1 MTKTIENLKA
11 AITGESTASATYAA
25 YAAKAAQEGQPLIQ
39 KLFEAAS
46 KAESVHAANH
56 NKVLEKLGATMEP
69 IDIQIHVG
77 TTAENLKAA
86 IAGET
91 HEFESMYPEFIA
103 VAEEEG
109 QKAAVRS
116 FTWATEAEKEHA
128 DLFRR
133 PEGPGKRRYQPCQA
147 ILDAWCAGTPSNL
160 ESVTPAPSAAP
171 RLKNSSS
178 SGKLRLSTGGHP
190 WHTKPAGTFRAG
202 FLGRKPAPSGSGR
215 ESIAG
220 FSLPVIP
227 QAPFQNRVPALFG
240 LRLSHFRLSGGPG
253 PLLPRA
259 SGPGPFECPD

>member
-25 YAAKAAQEGQPLIQ
+25 YAAKAAQEGLPLIQ

-46 KAESVHAANH
+46 KAESIHAANH
-56 NKVLEKLGATMEP
+56 NKVLEKLGAAMDP

-91 HEFESMYPEFIA
+91 YEFESMYPAFIA

-128 DLFRR
+128 DFYTAAL
-133 PEGPGKRRYQPCQA
+133 QA
-147 ILDAWCAGTPSNL
+147 LESGDTGALPKQYWVCPVCGDTFKSL
-160 ESVTPAPSAAP
+160 ESVNACPLCGA
-171 RLKNSSS
+171 
-178 SGKLRLSTGGHP
+178 
-190 WHTKPAGTFRAG
+190 RAEQ
-202 FLGRKPAPSGSGR
+202 FL
-215 ESIAG
+215 
-220 FSLPVIP
+220 VI
-227 QAPFQNRVPALFG
+227 G
-240 LRLSHFRLSGGPG
+240 
-253 PLLPRA
+253 
-259 SGPGPFECPD
+259 

>member
-91 HEFESMYPEFIA
+91 HEL
-103 VAEEEG
+103 
-109 QKAAVRS
+109 KACIR
-116 FTWATEAEKEHA
+116 
-128 DLFRR
+128 
-133 PEGPGKRRYQPCQA
+133 
-147 ILDAWCAGTPSNL
+147 
-160 ESVTPAPSAAP
+160 
-171 RLKNSSS
+171 NSSLWR
-178 SGKLRLSTGGHP
+178 K
-190 WHTKPAGTFRAG
+190 KK
-202 FLGRKPAPSGSGR
+202 GRKPPSVPSRGPR
-215 ESIAG
+215 KQKKNMPI
-220 FSLPVIP
+220 FIP
-227 QAPFQNRVPALFG
+227 SP
-240 LRLSHFRLSGGPG
+240 
-253 PLLPRA
+253 
-259 SGPGPFECPD
+259 

>member
-25 YAAKAAQEGQPLIQ
+25 YAVKAAQEGQPLIQ

-56 NKVLEKLGATMEP
+56 NKVLETMEP

-128 DLFRR
+128 DFYSVAL
-133 PEGPGKRRYQPCQA
+133 KA
-147 ILDAWCAGTPSNL
+147 L
-160 ESVTPAPSAAP
+160 ENGDTSSLP
-171 RLKNSSS
+171 RQYWICLVC
-178 SGKLRLSTGGHP
+178 GD
-190 WHTKPAGTFRAG
+190 TFRSLEGVDACPLCG
-202 FLGRKPAPSGSGR
+202 TKAEKFL
-215 ESIAG
+215 
-220 FSLPVIP
+220 VI
-227 QAPFQNRVPALFG
+227 G
-240 LRLSHFRLSGGPG
+240 
-253 PLLPRA
+253 
-259 SGPGPFECPD
+259 

>member
-56 NKVLEKLGATMEP
+56 NKVLEKLGATMDP

-128 DLFRR
+128 DFYAAALKA
-133 PEGPGKRRYQPCQA
+133 GKRRHQRPAQA
-147 ILDAWCAGTPSNL
+147 ILGMPG
-160 ESVTPAPSAAP
+160 V
-171 RLKNSSS
+171 R
-178 SGKLRLSTGGHP
+178 GH
-190 WHTKPAGTFRAG
+190 
-202 FLGRKPAPSGSGR
+202 LQISGR
-215 ESIAG
+215 RG
-220 FSLPVIP
+220 RLPP
-227 QAPFQNRVPALFG
+227 
-240 LRLSHFRLSGGPG
+240 LRHQG
-253 PLLPRA
+253 
-259 SGPGPFECPD
+259 

>member
-128 DLFRR
+128 DFYSVAL
-133 PEGPGKRRYQPCQA
+133 KA
-147 ILDAWCAGTPSNL
+147 L
-160 ESVTPAPSAAP
+160 ESGDTS
-171 RLKNSSS
+171 
-178 SGKLRLSTGGHP
+178 
-190 WHTKPAGTFRAG
+190 
-202 FLGRKPAPSGSGR
+202 
-215 ESIAG
+215 
-220 FSLPVIP
+220 SLPR
-227 QAPFQNRVPALFG
+227 Q
-240 LRLSHFRLSGGPG
+240 
-253 PLLPRA
+253 
-259 SGPGPFECPD
+259 

>member
-116 FTWATEAEKEHA
+116 FTWATEAEKNMPI
-128 DLFRR
+128 LFRR
-133 PEGPGKRRYQPCQA
+133 PEGPGKRRYQFPAQA
-147 ILDAWCAGTPSNL
+147 ILDMPD
-160 ESVTPAPSAAP
+160 
-171 RLKNSSS
+171 
-178 SGKLRLSTGGHP
+178 LRRHVQI
-190 WHTKPAGTFRAG
+190 
-202 FLGRKPAPSGSGR
+202 SGR
-215 ESIAG
+215 RG
-220 FSLPVIP
+220 C
-227 QAPFQNRVPALFG
+227 VP
-240 LRLSHFRLSGGPG
+240 
-253 PLLPRA
+253 PLWHQ
-259 SGPGPFECPD
+259 G

>member
-56 NKVLEKLGATMEP
+56 KKLGATMEP

-128 DLFRR
+128 DFYSVAL
-133 PEGPGKRRYQPCQA
+133 KA
-147 ILDAWCAGTPSNL
+147 L
-160 ESVTPAPSAAP
+160 ESGDTS
-171 RLKNSSS
+171 
-178 SGKLRLSTGGHP
+178 
-190 WHTKPAGTFRAG
+190 
-202 FLGRKPAPSGSGR
+202 
-215 ESIAG
+215 
-220 FSLPVIP
+220 SLPRQYWICLVCGDTFKSLEGVDACPLCGTKAEKFLVI
-227 QAPFQNRVPALFG
+227 G
-240 LRLSHFRLSGGPG
+240 
-253 PLLPRA
+253 
-259 SGPGPFECPD
+259 

>member
-128 DLFRR
+128 DFYSVAL
-133 PEGPGKRRYQPCQA
+133 KA
-147 ILDAWCAGTPSNL
+147 L
-160 ESVTPAPSAAP
+160 ESGDTSSLPRQYWICLVCGDTFKSLEGVDACPFFFRHSDERFSVFAAAV
-171 RLKNSSS
+171 
-178 SGKLRLSTGGHP
+178 H
-190 WHTKPAGTFRAG
+190 
-202 FLGRKPAPSGSGR
+202 GRKP
-215 ESIAG
+215 
-220 FSLPVIP
+220 F
-227 QAPFQNRVPALFG
+227 PFYG
-240 LRLSHFRLSGGPG
+240 GGPHRKK
-253 PLLPRA
+253 LLQHSA
-259 SGPGPFECPD
+259 CDSF

>member
-116 FTWATEAEKEHA
+116 YNRGMINRCPRTRCGDRLVKPFSAGENIHLHA
-128 DLFRR
+128 LLGFAVGND
-133 PEGPGKRRYQPCQA
+133 
-147 ILDAWCAGTPSNL
+147 
-160 ESVTPAPSAAP
+160 V
-171 RLKNSSS
+171 LKLIHIIN
-178 SGKLRLSTGGHP
+178 
-190 WHTKPAGTFRAG
+190 
-202 FLGRKPAPSGSGR
+202 
-215 ESIAG
+215 IAG
-220 FSLPVIP
+220 PEI
-227 QAPFQNRVPALFG
+227 
-240 LRLSHFRLSGGPG
+240 
-253 PLLPRA
+253 
-259 SGPGPFECPD
+259 

>member
-25 YAAKAAQEGQPLIQ
+25 YAVKAAQEGQPLIQ

-116 FTWATEAEKEHA
+116 FTWATEAEKEHDDFYSVA
-128 DLFRR
+128 L
-133 PEGPGKRRYQPCQA
+133 KA
-147 ILDAWCAGTPSNL
+147 L
-160 ESVTPAPSAAP
+160 ENGDTSSLP
-171 RLKNSSS
+171 RQYWICLVC
-178 SGKLRLSTGGHP
+178 GD
-190 WHTKPAGTFRAG
+190 TFRSLEGVDACPLCG
-202 FLGRKPAPSGSGR
+202 TKAEKFL
-215 ESIAG
+215 
-220 FSLPVIP
+220 VI
-227 QAPFQNRVPALFG
+227 G
-240 LRLSHFRLSGGPG
+240 
-253 PLLPRA
+253 
-259 SGPGPFECPD
+259 

>member
-128 DLFRR
+128 DFYSVAL
-133 PEGPGKRRYQPCQA
+133 KA
-147 ILDAWCAGTPSNL
+147 L
-160 ESVTPAPSAAP
+160 ESGDTSSLPRQYWICLVCGDTFKSLEGVDACPSAAP

-178 SGKLRLSTGGHP
+178 SDKFRLSTGGRPRHP
-190 WHTKPAGTFRAG
+190 GTARNIPGG
-202 FLGRKPAPSGSGR
+202 FLFLPQQSMEENPSLFTEAAHTGKS
-215 ESIAG
+215 
-220 FSLPVIP
+220 FSNILLAIHFKTLIIFLRFKQEAFFIP
-227 QAPFQNRVPALFG
+227 P
-240 LRLSHFRLSGGPG
+240 LR
-253 PLLPRA
+253 
-259 SGPGPFECPD
+259 

>member
-116 FTWATEAEKEHA
+116 FTC
-128 DLFRR
+128 
-133 PEGPGKRRYQPCQA
+133 GPRKRKKNMP
-147 ILDAWCAGTPSNL
+147 IFIPS
-160 ESVTPAPSAAP
+160 P
-171 RLKNSSS
+171 
-178 SGKLRLSTGGHP
+178 
-190 WHTKPAGTFRAG
+190 
-202 FLGRKPAPSGSGR
+202 
-215 ESIAG
+215 
-220 FSLPVIP
+220 
-227 QAPFQNRVPALFG
+227 
-240 LRLSHFRLSGGPG
+240 
-253 PLLPRA
+253 
-259 SGPGPFECPD
+259 

>member
-128 DLFRR
+128 DFYSVALKALESGI
-133 PEGPGKRRYQPCQA
+133 PVPCPGNTGY
-147 ILDAWCAGTPSNL
+147 AWFAETRSNL
-160 ESVTPAPSAAP
+160 WKAWMRAPSAAP
-171 RLKNSSS
+171 RLK
-178 SGKLRLSTGGHP
+178 K
-190 WHTKPAGTFRAG
+190 
-202 FLGRKPAPSGSGR
+202 FL
-215 ESIAG
+215 
-220 FSLPVIP
+220 VI
-227 QAPFQNRVPALFG
+227 G
-240 LRLSHFRLSGGPG
+240 
-253 PLLPRA
+253 
-259 SGPGPFECPD
+259 